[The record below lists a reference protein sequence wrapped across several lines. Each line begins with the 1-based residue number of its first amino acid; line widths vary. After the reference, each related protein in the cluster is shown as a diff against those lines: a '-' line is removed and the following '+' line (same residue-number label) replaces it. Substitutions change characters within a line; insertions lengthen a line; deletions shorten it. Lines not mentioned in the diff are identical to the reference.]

1 MSEKTAFVFPGQ
13 GSQTVGMLADFAS
26 AYPQLLDTFAEASDV
41 LGYDLWA
48 LAQSGPQEKLN
59 LTEITQPLLLTSSV
73 AIWRIWCE
81 KGGEKPQLFAGHSLG
96 EYSALVCSG
105 VIPFVAAVDLVRQ
118 RGSFMQ
124 AAVPVGAGAM
134 AAVLGLDDN
143 VVVDI
148 CQSLTGEANVVEAV
162 NFNSPGQIVIAGHAG
177 AVEQASAALKEAG
190 AKRVAPLPV
199 SAPFHTSLMKPAGDA
214 LAEIMQSIEFQAPQ
228 IPVIHN
234 VHAKP
239 ESNPEEIRKLMV
251 EQTSSA
257 VQWTQ
262 CVQYMVAQGIE
273 KTIECGPGKVLS
285 GLSRRIHKPLQVA
298 NLESPES
305 FNEFF

>member
-1 MSEKTAFVFPGQ
+1 M
-13 GSQTVGMLADFAS
+13 
-26 AYPQLLDTFAEASDV
+26 
-41 LGYDLWA
+41 
-48 LAQSGPQEKLN
+48 
-59 LTEITQPLLLTSSV
+59 
-73 AIWRIWCE
+73 
-81 KGGEKPQLFAGHSLG
+81 
-96 EYSALVCSG
+96 CSG

-199 SAPFHTSLMKPAGDA
+199 SAPFHTSLMTPAGDA

-239 ESNPEEIRKLMV
+239 ESNPEEIRTLMV

>member
-13 GSQTVGMLADFAS
+13 GSQAVGMLADFAS

-59 LTEITQPLLLTSSV
+59 LTEITQPLLLASSV

-105 VIPFVAAVDLVRQ
+105 VIPFAAAVDLVRQ

-124 AAVPVGAGAM
+124 AAVPVGTGAM
-134 AAVLGLDDN
+134 AAVLGLDDK

-148 CQSLTGEANVVEAV
+148 CQSLSSDSNVVEAV

-228 IPVIHN
+228 IPIIHN